1 MLLLHLGHHGRFFFQ
16 SIPGTFTD
24 ITSWLLSCLVYF
36 CASSGV
42 MQSEQGIPLRPLP
55 SVRILSL
62 AFQRACWNV
71 APADCRYFFTARW
84 RAALLF
90 GGIFWIFFFFFLCC
104 NEYFRKLVNIA
115 FLSTCHRL
123 TLNPRRECRQKHMPG
138 KTTAPPL
145 LISTERTVLLQTHWW
160 VLAISLL
167 ALENEDAAGR
177 T

>member
-90 GGIFWIFFFFFLCC
+90 GGIFWIFFFFFFCAAMNISGSWLTSPFCP
-104 NEYFRKLVNIA
+104 LVTDWHWTPEGSA
-115 FLSTCHRL
+115 DKSTCQVRPQRHPCWSALRGL
-123 TLNPRRECRQKHMPG
+123 FCSKHIDG
-138 KTTAPPL
+138 C
-145 LISTERTVLLQTHWW
+145 
-160 VLAISLL
+160 
-167 ALENEDAAGR
+167 
-177 T
+177 